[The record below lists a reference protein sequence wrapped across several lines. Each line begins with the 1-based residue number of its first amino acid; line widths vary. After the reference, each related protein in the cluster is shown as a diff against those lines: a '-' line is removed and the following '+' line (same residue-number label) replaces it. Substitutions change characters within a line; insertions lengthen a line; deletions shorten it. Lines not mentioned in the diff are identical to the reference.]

1 MSKKIVITG
10 GVGHI
15 GSALLNDSRLKAFD
29 EIIVVDSFVTSRY
42 ASLFNLPN
50 KIKLVKRDIVSDS
63 IKDVLKG
70 VDTVVHL
77 AGTVNAG
84 ETIDKDGLTREVNY
98 LGAIKV
104 AKAAAQAGA
113 KCFVFLSSASI
124 YGPMDSEDVRAE
136 NTKHIYPQSP
146 YAKYKYQAEQPIL
159 DLDIPKVYVFRFGT
173 IFGYSPGMRFHT
185 VTNKFLWNAI
195 TGNPVTI
202 WKPGTGKRPYLS
214 LHHAKDA
221 IFNIMKNKPKSGV
234 YNAVSEHWNPLEI
247 TDVIK
252 RYKPELDVKFVTPRI
267 LNQDGY
273 LLDCSKAEKACLY
286 TTSPEIALTHL
297 EEYAEL
303 MSYNI
308 LGNLECFDG

>member
-42 ASLFNLPN
+42 SSLFNLPN
-50 KIKLVKRDIVSDS
+50 KIKLVKRDIVSDCL
-63 IKDVLKG
+63 KDVLKG
-70 VDTVVHL
+70 VDTVIHL

-104 AKAAAQAGA
+104 AKASAKAGA

-124 YGPMDSEDVRAE
+124 YGPTDSEEVRSE
-136 NTKHIYPQSP
+136 DTEHIYPQSP

-195 TGNPVTI
+195 IGNPVTI

-221 IFNIMKNKPKSGV
+221 IFNIMETQPKSGV
-234 YNAVSEHWNPLEI
+234 YNAVSEHWNPLQI
-247 TDVIK
+247 TEVIK
-252 RYKPELDVKFVTPRI
+252 KYKPELDVKYVTPRI

-273 LLDCSKAEKACLY
+273 LLDCSKSEKASLY
-286 TTSPEIALTHL
+286 NTSPEIALTHL

-308 LGNLECFDG
+308 LGNLERFNG

>member
-15 GSALLNDSRLKAFD
+15 GSSLLNDSRLKAFD
-29 EIIVVDSFVTSRY
+29 EIVVVDSFVTSRY

-50 KIKLVKRDIVSDS
+50 KIKLVKRDISDS
-63 IKDVLKG
+63 LDDVMEG
-70 VDTVVHL
+70 VDTVIHL

-98 LGAIKV
+98 VGAIKV
-104 AKAAAQAGA
+104 SEAAAKAGA
-113 KCFVFLSSASI
+113 KCFVFLSSASV
-124 YGPMDSEDVRAE
+124 YGPIDSDAVRAE
-136 NTKHIYPQSP
+136 DTEHIHPQSP
-146 YAKYKYQAEQPIL
+146 YAKYKYQAEDPVL
-159 DLDIPKVYVFRFGT
+159 SCGIPKVYVFRFGT

-195 TGNPVTI
+195 IGNPVTI

-221 IFNIMKNKPKSGV
+221 IFNIMEKKPKSGV

-247 TDVIK
+247 TEVIK
-252 RYKPELDVKFVTPRI
+252 KYKSDLQVEYVTPRI

-273 LLDCSKAEKACLY
+273 LLDCSKSEKASLY
-286 TTSPEIALTHL
+286 STSPEIALTHL

-303 MSYNI
+303 MSYNV
-308 LGNLECFDG
+308 LGNLESF

>member
-15 GSALLNDSRLKAFD
+15 GSALLNDSRLRAFD

-63 IKDVLKG
+63 LKDVFTN

-84 ETIDKDGLTREVNY
+84 ETLDKDGLTREVNY

-104 AKAAAQAGA
+104 AKAAAKAGA
-113 KCFVFLSSASI
+113 KCFVFLSSASV
-124 YGPMDSEDVRAE
+124 YGPSDLDETRAE
-136 NTKHIYPQSP
+136 DTEHIYPQSP
-146 YAKYKYQAEQPIL
+146 YAKYKHQAEQPVL
-159 DLDIPKVYVFRFGT
+159 DCTIPKTYVFRFGT

-195 TGNPVTI
+195 VGNPVTI
-202 WKPGTGKRPYLS
+202 WKPGGGKRPYLS

-221 IFNIMKNKPKSGV
+221 IFNVIARRPDSGV
-234 YNAVSEHWNPLEI
+234 YNIVSEHWSPLEI
-247 TDVIK
+247 TKVIK
-252 RYKPELDVKFVTPRI
+252 GYKPNLSVKFVTPRI

-273 LLDCSKAEKACLY
+273 LLDCSKAEDASLY
-286 TTSPEIALTHL
+286 VTSPQIALTHL
-297 EEYAEL
+297 EEYVEL
-303 MSYNI
+303 MSYNV
-308 LGNLECFDG
+308 LGNLESFK